1 LRNISET
8 HAATCWQK
16 LAADL
21 QTFLPKKLYQ
31 SKKEFKGEIMNLQEV
46 GNVVGAK
53 DYFFTLKVDVHEP
66 NSTTTTTTTPPTTTT
81 APPEEVIF

>member
-1 LRNISET
+1 
-8 HAATCWQK
+8 
-16 LAADL
+16 
-21 QTFLPKKLYQ
+21 
-31 SKKEFKGEIMNLQEV
+31 MQEV

-81 APPEEVIF
+81 APPAEVIF

>member
-1 LRNISET
+1 
-8 HAATCWQK
+8 
-16 LAADL
+16 
-21 QTFLPKKLYQ
+21 
-31 SKKEFKGEIMNLQEV
+31 MNFQEV

-81 APPEEVIF
+81 APPAEVIF

>member
-1 LRNISET
+1 MLPPVGRN
-8 HAATCWQK
+8 WQ
-16 LAADL
+16 LICRHFC
-21 QTFLPKKLYQ
+21 QEFCQ
-31 SKKEFKGEIMNLQEV
+31 SKKEFKGEIMNFQEV

-81 APPEEVIF
+81 APPAEVIF